1 MNRKK
6 HLRCEVKR
14 LSVHGGC
21 PGSQEAMKGVLIRDK
36 LAGKVIWNRYNRRC
50 LEWGNPV

>member
-1 MNRKK
+1 MMNRKK

-21 PGSQEAMKGVLIRDK
+21 PAAEAMREGRANSAML
-36 LAGKVIWNRYNRRC
+36 
-50 LEWGNPV
+50 PVRHGEPL